1 LNRDNIYARK
11 PTAPL
16 KPPLHLLLSLALIA
30 PIAVPLAAESLG
42 LSQALVAQARPAATS
57 GRSAWPVALPAAAT
71 VRLKRGGSLSGR
83 LVNLTV
89 SSVTLAAGQQSQKVA
104 MAQVS
109 TIEFI
114 QPQELWVT
122 LPNGRQQQARP
133 IRGLSLPIDPLPS
146 SAIQVDGAR
155 DAAIVNL
162 TTVFTE
168 EQFAKLS
175 RNPDVVYV
183 LNLLEVEPDGLLALR
198 VRPYGLQ

>member
-1 LNRDNIYARK
+1 MNCDNIYFRK

-16 KPPLHLLLSLALIA
+16 KSPLPLLLPLALIA
-30 PIAVPLAAESLG
+30 PLAVPLAAESLG
-42 LSQALVAQARPAATS
+42 LSHSLMAQARPAATTP
-57 GRSAWPVALPAAAT
+57 RSTWPIALPATAI

-114 QPQELWVT
+114 QPQELWVK

-183 LNLLEVEPDGLLALR
+183 LNLLEVEPGGLLALR